1 MKKIA
6 IIGAGLSGLSLAH
19 MLKGRAEITLF
30 EKARGVSGRMSTRY
44 ADPYFFDH
52 GAQYFTARHEAFKKF
67 IHPYIESGLIQRWNA
82 KYAKLKS
89 NRIVETKD
97 WISDEPR
104 YVCVPGM
111 NRLVQ
116 CLAENQTVH
125 INTRIITIE
134 KNNAWHLIDDQ
145 GHSYGDFDW
154 VISTVP
160 VPQAI
165 DLLPNFFLY
174 HSDIASIKMKGCF
187 SLMLGFEES
196 LALEFEAAH
205 VTDSDLSWIAVNSS
219 KPGRSD
225 MYTLMVHSSEQF
237 AESHLDDD
245 RDIVMERLI
254 NETSRIIA
262 CDVSHAAFKTLHG
275 WRYANN
281 AIKSPVEQIFIDPM
295 NSLAACGDWCEGGRV
310 EGAFTS
316 AYQLALELKEYLD

>member
-1 MKKIA
+1 M
-6 IIGAGLSGLSLAH
+6 
-19 MLKGRAEITLF
+19 
-30 EKARGVSGRMSTRY
+30 
-44 ADPYFFDH
+44 
-52 GAQYFTARHEAFKKF
+52 
-67 IHPYIESGLIQRWNA
+67 
-82 KYAKLKS
+82 
-89 NRIVETKD
+89 
-97 WISDEPR
+97 SDETR
-104 YVCVPGM
+104 YVCVHGI
-111 NRLVQ
+111 NRFVQ

-134 KNNAWHLIDDQ
+134 IDNAWRLVDDQ

-154 VISTVP
+154 VISTAP

-165 DLLPNFFLY
+165 DLLPNFFLHY
-174 HSDIASIKMKGCF
+174 SDIASIKMKGCF

-237 AESHLDDD
+237 AESHLDND
-245 RDIVMERLI
+245 RDVVMDCLI
-254 NETSRIIA
+254 DETSHIIG
-262 CDVSHAAFKTLHG
+262 CDVAHASFKTLHG

-281 AIKSPVEQIFIDPM
+281 AIKSPVEQVFLDPM

-310 EGAFTS
+310 EGAFIS
-316 AYQLALELKEYLD
+316 AYQLALELKKHLG